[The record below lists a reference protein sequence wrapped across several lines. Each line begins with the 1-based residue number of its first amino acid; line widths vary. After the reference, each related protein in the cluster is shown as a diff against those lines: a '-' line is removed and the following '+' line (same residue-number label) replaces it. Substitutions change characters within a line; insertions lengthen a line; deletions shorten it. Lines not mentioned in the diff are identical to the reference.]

1 MKLFPTEFEVY
12 VEGDTDIMAK
22 FKAFDEESLSI
33 TIDDMIMS
41 VDDLREIVNLFEQ
54 AQNML
59 RDGVED
65 K

>member
-12 VEGDTDIMAK
+12 IKGDTSLQAK
-22 FKAFDEESLSI
+22 FKAFDDESLSI

-41 VDDLREIVNLFEQ
+41 IDDIREIADLFEQ

-59 RDGVED
+59 RNGVENN
-65 K
+65 